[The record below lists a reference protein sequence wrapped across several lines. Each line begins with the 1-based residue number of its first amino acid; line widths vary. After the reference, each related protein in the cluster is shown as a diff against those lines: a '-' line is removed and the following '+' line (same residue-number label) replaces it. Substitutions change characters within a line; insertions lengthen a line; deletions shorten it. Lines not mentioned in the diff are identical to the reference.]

1 MPQNLGAN
9 HPLQTPSTTTTL
21 SSSAGPVN
29 ISFSFI
35 NDADVLVF
43 LGGTL
48 RTNGTGSDN
57 YTINTAKTQVTFN
70 NTVSGE
76 VIITR
81 KSDLL
86 NKVRTFTPGSSVRA
100 ADLNTQFDQ
109 VMQLIQDNYEL
120 LRGVIQNDA
129 NNELTVGRTLLI
141 KDDAVVTNSIADSSV
156 TSAKIADGAI
166 VNIDINANAQIDV
179 NKLADGSARQLLQ
192 TAANGSD
199 VEWTSNVD
207 VPGTLDVTG
216 VATFDGNID
225 ANGDLDVDGTAN
237 LDNVD
242 IDGTVHVQ
250 GTSTFVGQI
259 TASGGVSGNVTGNL
273 TGNADTATDLA
284 AATKID
290 ASEQVAHTPN
300 DTTYYTTSAAD
311 QRFWRQD
318 AAGNEVIQTSAT
330 WTADDSR
337 VATTGAIDA
346 RIVNL
351 VTEVGGFV
359 PIANE
364 TSFPATN
371 PDIND
376 GAGTIVSIG
385 ALASDLTFNGSGQAT
400 IANGA
405 GTGNTVTINGGPAST
420 TIASNSGALVE
431 TTTTLHTYTWH
442 RTTPDGANV
451 NTVANSIANVNTV
464 AANIGDV
471 NTLENNITD
480 IQTLAD
486 IEDGT
491 VATDAISNLGNIH
504 ANVTTCADNIA
515 DINTVANDL
524 NEATSEIETVA
535 ASISNVDAVG
545 GSIANVNTVAGDINN
560 VNSFFQTY
568 KVSSSA
574 PGSPDAGDLWW
585 DTSQN
590 PQLLKAYDATNTQ
603 WIAVTTDQEAG
614 LQTSGGTMT
623 GALALEEL
631 GSQTAPTLTFDGD
644 SNTGLFRGTADNV
657 NITTGGETRLNINNT
672 GLKATKPVE
681 VEVTTATTN
690 AVTTALTVESQSSG
704 TPAAGIGVGMDF
716 AVETAASNVEIGAQ
730 VEAVT
735 TDVSS
740 ASEDVDLVVN
750 LMAGGAAA
758 AEKFRIASTGA
769 VTAQGNIETVG
780 GTVTTTGNTNLTLNP
795 AGTGTV
801 ELGAATNISSG
812 TLTVTSGDI
821 TSASNADIDIDPNG
835 TGAVNLGAA
844 TNVTTGTFTV
854 SSGDITSASN
864 ADIDIDPNGTGVINL
879 GAATTVSSGALIVT
893 EGTYQSGGNANITL
907 EPGGT
912 GQIQLEDNVLIGP
925 DLPTTVNTRL
935 NEDGSAVFNDN
946 GASVDFRVESD
957 TNANMLFVD
966 GSTNRVGIGEA
977 APTEVL
983 DVRGNIQAGDGGNL
997 QLENDAET
1005 RIVSINADDATES
1018 YTVTLP
1024 PTAPTADE
1032 QVLRVASGTTD
1043 AELEWGTISQDVI
1056 STPQAAQNSRTFET
1070 GLNHLMAGTVTIASG
1085 QVYTLDGT
1093 AKLTI
1098 IG

>member
-1 MPQNLGAN
+1 MPQNLGAD
-9 HPLQTPSTTTTL
+9 HPTKTPSTTTTL

-29 ISFSFI
+29 IDFSFI

-70 NTVSGE
+70 NTVSGD

-120 LRGVIQNDA
+120 LRSVVLNDA
-129 NNELTVGRTLLI
+129 NDEITVGRDSIIANDKVRTESIQDNAVTL
-141 KDDAVVTNSIADSSV
+141 S
-156 TSAKIADGAI
+156 KIAAG
-166 VNIDINANAQIDV
+166 NANQVLITS
-179 NKLADGSARQLLQ
+179 GGEP
-192 TAANGSD
+192 TWSD
-199 VEWTSNVD
+199 NVD
-207 VPGTLDVTG
+207 VQGTLDVTG
-216 VATFDGNID
+216 TTTLDSALNVAGNTD
-225 ANGDLDVDGTAN
+225 LNGTLDVDGDTE
-237 LDNVD
+237 LDDVNVS
-242 IDGTVHVQ
+242 GTLDVA
-250 GTSTFVGQI
+250 GNSTFDGDVDL
-259 TASGGVSGNVTGNL
+259 GNSA
-273 TGNADTATDLA
+273 ADTITITGEVDSNIVPSTDGSRDLGSSTKRWNEVHADNIQATTLSDGA
-284 AATKID
+284 RIT
-290 ASEQVAHTPN
+290 ASEQVAHVPN

-318 AAGNEVIQTSAT
+318 AAGNEIIQTSAT

-400 IANGA
+400 ITNGA
-405 GTGNTVTINGGPAST
+405 GTGNNVTITGGPAST

-464 AANIGDV
+464 ATNIGDV
-471 NTLENNITD
+471 NTLEDNIAD

-524 NEATSEIETVA
+524 NETTSEIETVA
-535 ASISNVDAVG
+535 GSITNVDAVG
-545 GSIANVNTVAGDINN
+545 GSIANVNTVATNINN
-560 VNSFFQTY
+560 VNSFSQTY
-568 KVSSSA
+568 QVSNSA
-574 PGSPDAGDLWW
+574 PTSPDAGDLWW
-585 DTSQN
+585 DTSQD

-603 WIAVTTDQEAG
+603 WVAVTTDQDAG

-657 NITTGGETRLNINNT
+657 NVTTGGQTRLNINNT
-672 GLKATKPVE
+672 GLKATNPVE
-681 VEVTTATTN
+681 IEITTGNTN
-690 AVTTALTVESQSSG
+690 AVTTALTVESQING
-704 TPAAGIGVGMDF
+704 TPAAGSGVGMDF
-716 AVETAASNVEIGAQ
+716 AVETAANNTEIGAQ

-735 TDVSS
+735 TDVTST
-740 ASEDVDLVVN
+740 AEDVDLVVN
-750 LMAGGAAA
+750 LMEGGAAA
-758 AEKFRIASTGA
+758 AEKFRVASDGD
-769 VTAQGNIETVG
+769 VTAQGNVRATGNLETVG

-795 AGTGTV
+795 AGTGVV
-801 ELGAATNISSG
+801 E
-812 TLTVTSGDI
+812 
-821 TSASNADIDIDPNG
+821 
-835 TGAVNLGAA
+835 
-844 TNVTTGTFTV
+844 
-854 SSGDITSASN
+854 
-864 ADIDIDPNGTGVINL
+864 L
-879 GAATTVSSGALIVT
+879 GAATTVSTGSLTVT
-893 EGTYQSGGNANITL
+893 DGTIQSGGNANITL

-912 GQIQLEDNVLIGP
+912 GQIQLEDNVFIGP
-925 DLPTTVNTRL
+925 NLPTTVNIRL
-935 NEDGSAVFNDN
+935 NEDGSAVFNSL
-946 GASVDFRVESD
+946 AAAVDFRVASD
-957 TNANMLFVD
+957 SFSHMLFVD
-966 GSTNRVGIGEA
+966 GSADAVGIKESTPNEA
-977 APTEVL
+977 L
-983 DVRGNIQAGDGGNL
+983 DVRGNVRVQDGNGLILQNGNED
-997 QLENDAET
+997 QT
-1005 RIVSINADDATES
+1005 VTINADDCSAS

-1056 STPQAAQNSRTFET
+1056 TTPQAAQSSRTFAT
-1070 GLNHLMAGTVTIASG
+1070 GNNYLMAGTVTIAAG
-1085 QVYTLDGT
+1085 AEWTLTNT
-1093 AKLTI
+1093 ARLI
-1098 IG
+1098 IA